1 MRVSNGCAAGPV
13 AGLVA
18 ALSAALAVP
27 GDAEAGAWPQKKREG
42 LLLTGFSWHWLDAPG
57 GSSVTKTE
65 YSFYGEYGLTDR
77 ITLIGRMAFQSLE
90 ETRSSGEDE
99 ALANALFAIGGT
111 EAALRLRLASHERW
125 MLSGQVLT
133 TFRTGG
139 ENRINAR
146 FGTGGGDVELRAL
159 LGRSIGEDGFADIQ
173 IARRDRAD
181 RSAAEWRMD
190 VTFGTAITDRWRIMA
205 QTFSLQAEARPD
217 AAGYDGHR
225 AQLSVIYDMPSGFSV
240 SLSAL
245 GTLSARNLAEER
257 AALFS
262 LWRRF

>member
-1 MRVSNGCAAGPV
+1 MRVSKGFAAGPV
-13 AGLVA
+13 AGLVV
-18 ALSAALAVP
+18 ALVAALALP
-27 GDAEAGAWPQKKREG
+27 GTAQAGAWPQKKREG

-65 YSFYGEYGLTDR
+65 YSFYGEYGLTSR
-77 ITLIGRMAFQSLE
+77 ITLIGRIAFQSLE
-90 ETRSSGEDE
+90 ETRPPGEDE

-111 EAALRLRLASHERW
+111 EAAVRMRLASHERW

-133 TFRTGG
+133 TFRAGG
-139 ENRINAR
+139 ENRTNAR
-146 FGTGGGDVELRAL
+146 FGTGGGDVELRGL
-159 LGRSIGEDGFADIQ
+159 LGRSIGEDGFADLQ
-173 IARRDRAD
+173 IAVRDRAD

-190 VTFGTAITDRWRIMA
+190 IALGTAITDRWRVMA
-205 QTFSLQAEARPD
+205 QTFSLYAEARAD

-225 AQLSVIYDMPSGFSV
+225 AQLSVVYDMPSGFSV
-240 SLSAL
+240 SLAAL

-257 AALFS
+257 AALVS

>member
-1 MRVSNGCAAGPV
+1 MQLTPARRSL
-13 AGLVA
+13 AGLV
-18 ALSAALAVP
+18 LLAVMLATVTSP
-27 GDAEAGAWPQKKREG
+27 AEAGAWPQKKREG
-42 LLLTGFSWHWLDAPG
+42 LLLTGFSWHWLNAPG

-90 ETRSSGEDE
+90 ETRPSGEDE

-111 EAALRLRLASHERW
+111 EAAVRMRLASHERW

-133 TFRTGG
+133 TFRSGG

-146 FGTGGGDVELRAL
+146 FGTGGGDVEFRAL

-173 IARRDRAD
+173 IARRDRAG
-181 RSAAEWRMD
+181 RSGEEWRID
-190 VTFGTAITDRWRIMA
+190 VTAGTAVTDRWRVMA
-205 QTFSLQAEARPD
+205 QTFSLYAEARPD

-240 SLSAL
+240 SLAAL

-257 AALFS
+257 AALLS
-262 LWRRF
+262 IWRRF